1 MFRNYERFAEFW
13 YERQFSRRNDSFFA
27 YTTLVFGIG
36 GSYNN
41 DKIKNIRERG
51 ECDYILGRKFQSG
64 IFPDDSLLF

>member
-13 YERQFSRRNDSFFA
+13 YERQFSRRNDSFCA

-51 ECDYILGRKFQSG
+51 ECDYILGAEVS
-64 IFPDDSLLF
+64 IWHLS